1 MMCDDTQYIA
11 IGTAILVL
19 ISEVLPFMDKYK
31 SNGLIHALVF
41 LLNSEC
47 LKRTIDDDSDSDA
60 VTSEEFNAVTIG
72 EVEMIDVGLSD
83 SSSGEFS
90 DY

>member
-1 MMCDDTQYIA
+1 MCDTQYIA
-11 IGTAILVL
+11 VGTAVLVL
-19 ISEVLPFMDKYK
+19 ISEVLPFIDKYK
-31 SNGLIHALVF
+31 SNGLIHALVC
-41 LLNSEC
+41 LANSEC

-60 VTSEEFNAVTIG
+60 VTSEEFNAVTIDNI
-72 EVEMIDVGLSD
+72 EMKDVSLSE

>member
-1 MMCDDTQYIA
+1 MCDTQYIA
-11 IGTAILVL
+11 ICTAVLVL
-19 ISEVLPFMDKYK
+19 ISEVLPFIDKYK
-31 SNGLIHALVF
+31 SNGLVHALVC

-47 LKRTIDDDSDSDA
+47 LKRAIDEDSDSDA
-60 VTSEEFNAVTIG
+60 ITSEEFNAVTIDNI
-72 EVEMIDVGLSD
+72 EMKDVSLSE

>member
-1 MMCDDTQYIA
+1 MCDVQWIA
-11 IGTAILVL
+11 LATGVLVCV
-19 ISEVLPFMDKYK
+19 SEVLPFLKKFK
-31 SNGLIHALVF
+31 SNGIVHALVC

-47 LKRTIDDDSDSDA
+47 IREIADIDSDSDA
-60 VTSEEFNAVTIG
+60 VTSEEFNAVTI
-72 EVEMIDVGLSD
+72 EMKEGTLSD

>member
-1 MMCDDTQYIA
+1 MCDTQYIA
-11 IGTAILVL
+11 IGTAVLVL
-19 ISEVLPFMDKYK
+19 ISEVLPFIDKYK
-31 SNGLIHALVF
+31 SNGLIHALVC

-47 LKRTIDDDSDSDA
+47 LKRAIDEDSDSDA
-60 VTSEEFNAVTIG
+60 ITSEEFNAVTIDNI
-72 EVEMIDVGLSD
+72 EMKDVSLSE

>member
-1 MMCDDTQYIA
+1 MCDTQYIA
-11 IGTAILVL
+11 IGTAVLVL
-19 ISEVLPFMDKYK
+19 ISEILPFIDKYK

-47 LKRTIDDDSDSDA
+47 LKRAIDNDSDSDA
-60 VTSEEFNAVTIG
+60 VTSEEFNAVTIDDIEMK
-72 EVEMIDVGLSD
+72 EVTLSD

>member
-1 MMCDDTQYIA
+1 MCDTQYIA
-11 IGTAILVL
+11 IGTAVLVL
-19 ISEVLPFMDKYK
+19 ISEVLPFIDKYK
-31 SNGLIHALVF
+31 SNGLIHALVC

-47 LKRTIDDDSDSDA
+47 LKRAIDEDSDSDA
-60 VTSEEFNAVTIG
+60 VTSEEFNAVTIDNI
-72 EVEMIDVGLSD
+72 EMKDVSLSE

>member
-1 MMCDDTQYIA
+1 MCDDKTQYIA
-11 IGTAILVL
+11 IVTAILVFM
-19 ISEVLPFMDKYK
+19 SETMPFMDKYK
-31 SNGLIHALVF
+31 SNGLIHALVC
-41 LLNSEC
+41 LLHSDC
-47 LKRTIDDDSDSDA
+47 LKPTIDDDSDSDA

-72 EVEMIDVGLSD
+72 EVEMIDVELGE

>member
-1 MMCDDTQYIA
+1 MCEVQWIA
-11 IGTAILVL
+11 LATGLLVL
-19 ISEVLPFMDKYK
+19 ISEILPFLKKFK
-31 SNGLIHALVF
+31 SNGIVHALVN

-47 LKRTIDDDSDSDA
+47 LKEIADIDSDSDA
-60 VTSEEFNAVTIG
+60 VSSEEFNAVTI
-72 EVEMIDVGLSD
+72 EMKEGTLSE

>member
-1 MMCDDTQYIA
+1 MCDDNTQYIA
-11 IGTAILVL
+11 IVTAILVFM
-19 ISEVLPFMDKYK
+19 SETMPFMDKYK
-31 SNGLIHALVF
+31 SNGLIHALVC

-47 LKRTIDDDSDSDA
+47 LKRAIDDDSDSDA
-60 VTSEEFNAVTIG
+60 VTSEEFNAVSIG